1 MTNSTPQPRHTGLK
15 RIFKAIH
22 YSLNGVARAWKTQAA
37 FRQEIGIFAG
47 GAIVALL
54 LEVSA
59 AERALL
65 ILSLGMILVA
75 ELLNSAVEACV
86 DRIGP
91 EFHPLSGAAK
101 DLASAAV
108 LVTLLLAAITWA
120 VILLSK

>member
-1 MTNSTPQPRHTGLK
+1 MKESPLPRHTGIK
-15 RIFKAIH
+15 RIVKAVH
-22 YSLNGVARAWKTQAA
+22 YSLNGFAHAWKTQAA
-37 FRQEIGIFAG
+37 FRQEIGIFVG
-47 GAIVALL
+47 GTIVALL

-65 ILSLGMILVA
+65 ILSLGIILVA

-91 EFHPLSGAAK
+91 EYHTLSGAAK

-108 LVTLLLAAITWA
+108 LMTLVLAAITWA
-120 VILLSK
+120 VILVF